1 MKFNSKYAG
10 QYYQMQG
17 GEVYVL
23 RGDGKFA
30 YASADIENII
40 AVQLTG
46 FYMIGANGKAM
57 YQTTTDGWVD
67 LSAGWQNTGY
77 APIRQ
82 YTAKD
87 AEYYVN
93 KVIKNNAR
101 ILENNLV
108 CAAFANKLT
117 EDQQTTLYSLQMRMQ
132 SRNQRILDDGLCSNI
147 KVSTPPGYS
156 LLDNALANF
165 MNAYANGAPITG
177 GIGLVVSTTVVIVVS
192 CIVVASMATA
202 AYFAYKAFAAESEKD
217 VQYSDELTRTLMEK
231 LTPEE
236 YEQLKNE
243 TQGIVTKSR
252 LASRLS
258 GWGDMA
264 KFSLLALGGLL
275 VYKLIK
281 DKRKGNNV

>member
-17 GEVYVL
+17 GEVYTL

-30 YASADIENII
+30 YAGADITNVI

-46 FYMIGANGKAM
+46 YYLIGANNNPM
-57 YQTTTDGWVD
+57 YQTTGNGWVD

-82 YTAKD
+82 YSAKD

-101 ILENNLV
+101 ILENNLL

-117 EDQQTTLYSLQMRMQ
+117 EDEQTTLYSLQMRLQ
-132 SRNQRILDDGLCSNI
+132 NRNQRLLDNGLFANI
-147 KVSTPPGYS
+147 KVSSPPGYS
-156 LLDNALANF
+156 LLDNSLSSF
-165 MNAYANGAPITG
+165 MNAYANGAPIG
-177 GIGLVVSTTVVIVVS
+177 SIGLVVSTTVAIVVS
-192 CIVVASMATA
+192 CVVLASMATA
-202 AYFAYKAFAAESEKD
+202 VYFMCKAFAAESEKD
-217 VQYSDELTRTLMEK
+217 VQYSDELTKILLNK

-236 YEQLKNE
+236 YAQLKQE
-243 TQGIVTKSR
+243 TQGIVTKT
-252 LASRLS
+252 RLS
-258 GWGDMA
+258 SR
-264 KFSLLALGGLL
+264 FSGIGAGVKLVALLAGGLL
-275 VYKLIK
+275 AYKWYK
-281 DKRKGNNV
+281 NKKKGSQK